1 MRIRLSSLAVLLGL
15 TLAVTAVV
23 GVVATYIE
31 AGDELHD
38 VLDDDLA
45 SQGRLLARL
54 LETER
59 DRLADARLDT
69 LLRKAFRP
77 DEEDTLWVN
86 VYDTT
91 TGHLASNLQHE
102 LPLRDPH
109 GDDIRLQLDG
119 HDWLGY
125 QHREGH
131 LVVQLLRRAD
141 RYDDVRADILEDIT
155 TPVLLGSA
163 VNLALLAALIV
174 LSLWPLARLVR
185 ALEAR
190 SPDSLAPLTVP
201 TPAVE
206 IGILRDT
213 LNALM
218 ADVDAVLKR
227 ERQFASD
234 IAHELRTPLTTLKLE
249 LADPDPD
256 RLVLKAEVE
265 RLARLVEQLLI
276 LARLEQERWR
286 SIFVAVDLQ
295 ALCEREIGQL
305 ASRLQNAGMRLEK
318 DLAPA
323 IVDGEPI
330 LLQTLVRNLLNNVID
345 HCPAGTQV
353 LVRLGSIEGRTV
365 LEVSDSGPGIPEE
378 FRRQMDAGFTR
389 FDNRSTGL
397 GIGLA
402 ICQRIAQVHG
412 ATLRFLA
419 NDDGAPG
426 LRVRLSWPL

>member
-1 MRIRLSSLAVLLGL
+1 MKIRLSSLAILLGL
-15 TLAVTAVV
+15 TLTVTAVV

-31 AGDELHD
+31 AGEELHD

-54 LETER
+54 LETGR
-59 DRLADARLDT
+59 DRLPHARLDT

-91 TGHLASNLQHE
+91 TGYLASNLRHE
-102 LPLRDPH
+102 LPLRDPDD
-109 GDDIRLQLDG
+109 DDIRLQLDG
-119 HDWLGY
+119 HDWVGY

-141 RYDDVRADILEDIT
+141 RYDDVREDILEDIT
-155 TPVLLGSA
+155 MPVLVGSA
-163 VNLALLAALIV
+163 INLALLATLII

-190 SPDSLAPLTVP
+190 SPDSLAPLVVP

-206 IGILRDT
+206 IGILCDS
-213 LNALM
+213 LNDLM
-218 ADVDAVLKR
+218 ADVDSVLKR

-234 IAHELRTPLTTLKLE
+234 VAHELRTPLTTLKLE
-249 LADPDPD
+249 LADPEPD

-265 RLARLVEQLLI
+265 RLTRLVEQLLI

-286 SIFVAVDLQ
+286 SAFAPVDLC
-295 ALCEREIGQL
+295 ALCEREIGHV
-305 ASRLQNAGMRLEK
+305 AGRLREAGMHLER

-323 IVDGEPI
+323 TVNGEPT
-330 LLQTLVRNLLNNVID
+330 LLQTLVRNLLGNILD

-353 LVRLGSIEGRTV
+353 LVRLGRVEGCVV
-365 LEVSDSGPGIPEE
+365 LDISDSGPGIPEE

-389 FDNRSTGL
+389 FDSRSTGL

-412 ATLRFLA
+412 ATLRFLG

-426 LRVRLSWPL
+426 LKVRLSLPL

>member
-1 MRIRLSSLAVLLGL
+1 MRLRLSSLAVLLGL
-15 TLAVTAVV
+15 TLSVTAVV

-59 DRLADARLDT
+59 DRLPDARLDA

-218 ADVDAVLKR
+218 ADVDAMLKR

-276 LARLEQERWR
+276 LARIEQERWR
-286 SIFVAVDLQ
+286 SVFVAVDLQ
-295 ALCEREIGQL
+295 ALCEREIGHL
-305 ASRLQNAGMRLEK
+305 AGRMQDAGMQIEQ

-323 IVDGEPI
+323 VVDGEPT
-330 LLQTLVRNLLNNVID
+330 LLQTLARNLLNNVID

-353 LVRLGSIEGRTV
+353 LVRLGSIEGCTV

-389 FDNRSTGL
+389 FDSRSAGL
-397 GIGLA
+397 GIGLT

-419 NDDGAPG
+419 NDDGTPG
-426 LRVRLSWPL
+426 LKVRLSWP